1 LKLVPVPRPT
11 LFGEHEGS
19 PTKVGADHQYNHT
32 TSITTFQDHLL
43 NQPPF
48 QPPYHFFTPNIME
61 SRIQEAIRFID
72 RFPEALV
79 AKVAEQFEVLRGR
92 L

>member
-1 LKLVPVPRPT
+1 VPRPI

-19 PTKVGADHQYNHT
+19 LTKVGADHQYNYT

-48 QPPYHFFTPNIME
+48 QPPYHFFTLNIIE
-61 SRIQEAIRFID
+61 SRIQEAIRFIE

-79 AKVAEQFEVLRGR
+79 AKVTKQFEVLCG
-92 L
+92 